1 MIDKQL
7 EQGLT
12 HYLLSFVL
20 PERAERLRAVLDNRT
35 RHVTVVVEDLYQ
47 TQNISAVLRSCECYG
62 IQDVHIIENENE
74 FQVHSAIAMGAD
86 KWLTLHN
93 YKNGE
98 HNTRDCIQYLKAN
111 GYTVV
116 ATLPNDDS
124 LYINELPVED
134 KTAFLF
140 GTELTGL
147 SEEAIQLC
155 DKTVK
160 IPMYGF
166 TESFNI
172 SNSAAIILS
181 TFVERLRNSAI
192 DWHLSEKE
200 AAEIYLEWLCKSV
213 RSSDLLVNKYLND
226 NNLAKNRKNGSTDL
240 TISK

>member
-1 MIDKQL
+1 MDKQIV
-7 EQGLT
+7 QGLT
-12 HYLLSFVL
+12 QYIEEFVL
-20 PERAERLRAVLDNRT
+20 PERAERLREVLANRT

-62 IQDVHIIENENE
+62 IQDVHVIENENE
-74 FQVHSAIAMGAD
+74 FQVHSAIAMGSD

-98 HNTRDCIQYLKAN
+98 HNTRDCISQLKAA

-116 ATLPNDDS
+116 ATLPNNDS

-181 TFVERLRNSAI
+181 AFVERLRKSAT

-200 AAEIYLEWLCKSV
+200 YDEIYLEWLCKSV
-213 RSSDLLVNKYLND
+213 RSADFLVSKYMKD
-226 NNLAKNRKNGSTDL
+226 NNLIKNTENISNDL
-240 TISK
+240 TNSK